1 MFHLVKYSIIW
12 KVKNFN
18 IFFWPFIFPIIL
30 GTLFYIAFGNVKE
43 ADFETIPAAVVEET
57 EDSRVFLGFLEEQ
70 QKNGTIQVERMEAQ
84 EAEQALKEQRSEERR
99 VGKECRSRWS
109 PYH

>member
-70 QKNGTIQVERMEAQ
+70 EIHFGRVFSEQPTLNDVFLHITGTQLRD
-84 EAEQALKEQRSEERR
+84 
-99 VGKECRSRWS
+99 
-109 PYH
+109 

>member
-43 ADFETIPAAVVEET
+43 ADFETIPTAVVEET
-57 EDSRVFLGFLEEQ
+57 EDSPGSGIFFCYRNPAGSADPIV
-70 QKNGTIQVERMEAQ
+70 
-84 EAEQALKEQRSEERR
+84 
-99 VGKECRSRWS
+99 C
-109 PYH
+109 

>member
-1 MFHLVKYSIIW
+1 MFHLVRYSIIW

-43 ADFETIPAAVVEET
+43 GGFRDNPGGGGGRNERQPGISGIPGRTAE
-57 EDSRVFLGFLEEQ
+57 R
-70 QKNGTIQVERMEAQ
+70 NGTIQVERMEAR
-84 EAEQALKEQRSEERR
+84 EAEQALKEQKIEGHPVRGGHTLS
-99 VGKECRSRWS
+99 
-109 PYH
+109 

>member
-1 MFHLVKYSIIW
+1 MFHLVRYSILW

-43 ADFETIPAAVVEET
+43 ADFETIPAAVNSWKNCRRTVRFRWKEWRPGKQ
-57 EDSRVFLGFLEEQ
+57 SR
-70 QKNGTIQVERMEAQ
+70 R
-84 EAEQALKEQRSEERR
+84 
-99 VGKECRSRWS
+99 
-109 PYH
+109 